1 MPAYKQADTS
11 IEEINQRVWNHL
23 KERNWQNNASRSIA
37 ISIALEANELLEHYQ
52 WSEKPVGGSEAVGD
66 ELADIFIYG
75 MQIAQQNNIDIAAA
89 IDRKL
94 AKSAKKYPVE
104 DFKGKTKAANHETW
118 IKNKLAHKK
127 EGL

>member
-11 IEEINQRVWNHL
+11 IEEINQRIWNHL
-23 KERNWQNNASRSIA
+23 TERNWQNNASRSIA

-52 WSEKPVGGSEAVGD
+52 WSEEPIGGPEAVGD

-75 MQIAQQNNIDIAAA
+75 IQIAQQNNIDIAAA

-94 AKSAKKYPVE
+94 AKSAKKYPVA
-104 DFKGKTKAANHETW
+104 DFKDKTEAANHETW